1 MNNLEFLVFYTQR
14 KQLDKGGMRT
24 ELGGRHGLTTGTE
37 SQQEGRQE
45 PPEKQSRLGSLRRAQ
60 TTQRAGQLII

>member
-14 KQLDKGGMRT
+14 KQLDKGGMWT

-37 SQQEGRQE
+37 SQQEGR
-45 PPEKQSRLGSLRRAQ
+45 
-60 TTQRAGQLII
+60 